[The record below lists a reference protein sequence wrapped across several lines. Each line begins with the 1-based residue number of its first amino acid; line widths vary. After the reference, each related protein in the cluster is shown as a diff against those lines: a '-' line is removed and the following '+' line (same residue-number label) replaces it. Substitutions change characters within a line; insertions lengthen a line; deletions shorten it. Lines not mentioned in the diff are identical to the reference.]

1 LPNFLSFVYVL
12 FVKYGLAYEPAHNL
26 TEKAHQKPH
35 QNQIRLIVLPL
46 AKAALLS
53 KFLDLYDI

>member
-1 LPNFLSFVYVL
+1 MFL

-26 TEKAHQKPH
+26 TEKAHQKPR

>member
-26 TEKAHQKPH
+26 TEKAPSKTASKP
-35 QNQIRLIVLPL
+35 NSPCCL